1 MSVCQLTYIVENREK
16 RERMERCSCASKN
29 YGVNVINGIKRRG
42 PHLTMWSSLTFKKLT
57 IKHGYLILYP
67 KTFLF
72 SLGIWCK
79 GNTCFLNLQE
89 NVLPESSC
97 LLQNAT
103 NYCYITSVYVCGNI
117 FVSIMCVFFFV
128 KLNILYCRTQFFNVI
143 LLLFQ

>member
-1 MSVCQLTYIVENREK
+1 
-16 RERMERCSCASKN
+16 
-29 YGVNVINGIKRRG
+29 
-42 PHLTMWSSLTFKKLT
+42 MWSSLTFKKLT

-103 NYCYITSVYVCGNI
+103 NYCYLTSVYVCGNI
-117 FVSIMCVFFFV
+117 FVSIMCVFSSWNWMFFIV
-128 KLNILYCRTQFFNVI
+128 GYNFSMLYCCCSNKKYYLCICVMTLIKRIWNQKLFSFSFCS
-143 LLLFQ
+143 LLMLWGLMTVAFT

>member
-1 MSVCQLTYIVENREK
+1 MILRFTFADPIVPEGR
-16 RERMERCSCASKN
+16 RCGLEANLQRRNSGGIK
-29 YGVNVINGIKRRG
+29 GIKRRG

-128 KLNILYCRTQFFNVI
+128 KLNVLYCRTQFFNVI